1 MTNFATAFLENVQ
14 AQLWAEIQQKKLQL
28 ADVNEALLKLGGEPS
43 TPDIEIAPPPAGTA
57 FAEPLPERPTTFTDG
72 GALPASIAPTPHH
85 TVAHVPE
92 PDENGVGEAVPVD
105 DVLPPE
111 DDDTPPW
118 KQQEQSDAPAEPTSG
133 RRTNEQIAAEHGVDL
148 KDVKA
153 FAEKQ
158 GVKRVTK
165 GLIEEYATMV
175 RNGGAPGGGGA
186 QPSLISEATSPE
198 ALARDALPVA
208 TPTAA
213 QQEASEPDAS
223 DFEDGD
229 ASAEVYEPPF

>member
-14 AQLWAEIQQKKLQL
+14 AQLRAEIQQKKLQL
-28 ADVNEALLKLGGEPS
+28 ADVNEALLKLGGEPDV
-43 TPDIEIAPPPAGTA
+43 TAPTGNEPIVEIAPP
-57 FAEPLPERPTTFTDG
+57 TFTESD
-72 GALPASIAPTPHH
+72 LEEL
-85 TVAHVPE
+85 VAH
-92 PDENGVGEAVPVD
+92 EAVAASSYDGPTEPFHPD
-105 DVLPPE
+105 GDRAARG

-118 KQQEQSDAPAEPTSG
+118 DQQEQSDAPAEPTSG
-133 RRTNEQIAAEHGVDL
+133 RRTYEQIAAEHGVDL

-165 GLIEEYATMV
+165 GLIEEYATVV
-175 RNGGAPGGGGA
+175 RSGGAPGGGGA
-186 QPSLISEATSPE
+186 QPSTDE
-198 ALARDALPVA
+198 ALPPLPEGGSPGEVA
-208 TPTAA
+208 
-213 QQEASEPDAS
+213 QASEPDAS